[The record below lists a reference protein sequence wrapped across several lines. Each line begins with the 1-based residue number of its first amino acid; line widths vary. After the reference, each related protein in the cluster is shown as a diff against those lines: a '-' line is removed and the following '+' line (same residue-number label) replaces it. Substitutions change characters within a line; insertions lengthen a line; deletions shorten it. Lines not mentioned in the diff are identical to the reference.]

1 MTTPPTLR
9 KTALI
14 TGASAGIG
22 RDYARYL
29 AAEGYDLILTA
40 RRKARLEEVGR
51 ELTAAFGTQVTV
63 LAADLTDPGASAK
76 LADEIAKRD
85 LQVDYLVNNA
95 GYQVTGYFD
104 QVRWDVHRDMMQIMM
119 TAVAEL
125 CHIFGPTMVT
135 RGFGRIVNIASV
147 AAFVPG
153 QAGGALYP
161 SVKAFVLR
169 FSQSLAT
176 EYHAAGVN
184 VVAVCPGFTWSE
196 FHDIAGNRAQMN
208 KLPSFMW
215 LDGPRVVAEAHHAVE
230 AGRGPV
236 VINGWVYKVLTTLI
250 KIVPD
255 NWIGRLAARSK
266 RNANVRPENVRPENV
281 RPEDA
286 STPPQPAVPS
296 RKSARKKP
304 ATRKTVAKSLGKSPA
319 KSPPKSPA
327 KSNETA
333 KRRVK
338 TGNRTRKKTDN
349 G

>member
-1 MTTPPTLR
+1 MKQGFILNTPPTLR

-40 RRKARLEEVGR
+40 RRKTRLEEVAR
-51 ELTAAFGTQVTV
+51 ELSGAFGTQVTV
-63 LAADLTDPGASAK
+63 LTADLTDPAAPTK
-76 LADEIAKRD
+76 LAADIRKKR

-95 GYQVTGYFD
+95 GYQVPGFFD
-104 QVRWDVHRDMMQIMM
+104 RVRWDVQRDMMQIMM

-125 CHIFGPTMVT
+125 CHIFGPEMAA
-135 RGFGRIVNIASV
+135 RGFGRIVNISSV

-169 FSQSLAT
+169 LSQSLAT
-176 EYHAAGVN
+176 EYQTAGVH

-196 FHDIAGNRAQMN
+196 FHDVAGNRAQMN
-208 KLPSFMW
+208 KLPGFMW
-215 LDGPRVVAEAHHAVE
+215 LDGPKVVSDAHNAVE

-236 VINGWVYKVLTTLI
+236 VVNGWVYKVLATLLQI
-250 KIVPD
+250 IPD
-255 NWIGRLAARSK
+255 NWVGRLAARGT
-266 RNANVRPENVRPENV
+266 RNSAL

-286 STPPQPAVPS
+286 RDEPVSPTPKG
-296 RKSARKKP
+296 RTKKP
-304 ATRKTVAKSLGKSPA
+304 AKKSNRKLSRTTKTRARKPA
-319 KSPPKSPA
+319 K
-327 KSNETA
+327 
-333 KRRVK
+333 R
-338 TGNRTRKKTDN
+338 TGKQADN

>member
-1 MTTPPTLR
+1 MNTPPTLR

-40 RRKARLEEVGR
+40 RRKARLEEVAS
-51 ELTAAFGTQVTV
+51 ELTSAFGTQVTV
-63 LAADLTDPGASAK
+63 LTADLTDPTAPAK
-76 LADEIAKRD
+76 LAAQISKGG

-95 GYQVTGYFD
+95 GYQVTGFFD
-104 QVRWDVHRDMMQIMM
+104 RVRWDVQRDMMQVMM

-125 CHIFGPTMVT
+125 CHIFGPEMAA

-169 FSQSLAT
+169 LSQSLAT
-176 EYHAAGVN
+176 EYHPAGVH

-196 FHDIAGNRAQMN
+196 FHDVAGNRAQMN

-215 LDGPRVVAEAHHAVE
+215 LDGPRVVSDAHNAVE

-236 VINGWVYKVLTTLI
+236 VVSSWVYKVLVTLLQI
-250 KIVPD
+250 IPD
-255 NWIGRLAARSK
+255 NWVGRLAARGT
-266 RNANVRPENVRPENV
+266 RNAEVRA
-281 RPEDA
+281 EDA
-286 STPPQPAVPS
+286 RAEDARAGPVSPAP
-296 RKSARKKP
+296 KKP
-304 ATRKTVAKSLGKSPA
+304 AKKSSGKASGTAKTPARKTTKRGTK
-319 KSPPKSPA
+319 
-327 KSNETA
+327 TA
-333 KRRVK
+333 KR
-338 TGNRTRKKTDN
+338 TGKQADN

>member
-1 MTTPPTLR
+1 MKRGFILNTPPTLR

-40 RRKARLEEVGR
+40 RRKTRLEEVAR
-51 ELTAAFGTQVTV
+51 ELSGAFGTQVTV
-63 LAADLTDPGASAK
+63 LTADLTDPAAPTK
-76 LADEIAKRD
+76 LAADIRKKR

-95 GYQVTGYFD
+95 GYQVPGFFD
-104 QVRWDVHRDMMQIMM
+104 RVRWDVQRDMMQIMM

-125 CHIFGPTMVT
+125 CHIFGPEMAA
-135 RGFGRIVNIASV
+135 RGFGRIVNISSV

-169 FSQSLAT
+169 LSQSLAT
-176 EYHAAGVN
+176 EYQTAGVH

-196 FHDIAGNRAQMN
+196 FHDVVGNRAQMN
-208 KLPSFMW
+208 KLPGFMW
-215 LDGPRVVAEAHHAVE
+215 LDGPKVVSDAHNAVE

-236 VINGWVYKVLTTLI
+236 VVNGWVYKVLATLLQI
-250 KIVPD
+250 IPD
-255 NWIGRLAARSK
+255 NWVGRLAARGTRK
-266 RNANVRPENVRPENV
+266 IAL

-286 STPPQPAVPS
+286 RDKPVSPTPKGPT
-296 RKSARKKP
+296 KKP
-304 ATRKTVAKSLGKSPA
+304 AKKSNGKSSRTAKTPARKPA
-319 KSPPKSPA
+319 K
-327 KSNETA
+327 
-333 KRRVK
+333 R
-338 TGNRTRKKTDN
+338 TGKQADN

>member
-1 MTTPPTLR
+1 LNTPPTLR

-40 RRKARLEEVGR
+40 RRKTRLEEVAR
-51 ELTAAFGTQVTV
+51 ELSGAFGTQVTV
-63 LAADLTDPGASAK
+63 LTADLTDPAAPTK
-76 LADEIAKRD
+76 LAADIRKKR

-95 GYQVTGYFD
+95 GYQVPGFFD
-104 QVRWDVHRDMMQIMM
+104 RVRWDVQRDMMQIMM

-125 CHIFGPTMVT
+125 CHIFGPEMAA
-135 RGFGRIVNIASV
+135 RGFGRIVNISSV

-169 FSQSLAT
+169 LSQSLAT
-176 EYHAAGVN
+176 EYQTAGVH

-196 FHDIAGNRAQMN
+196 FHDVVGNRAQMN
-208 KLPSFMW
+208 NLPGFMW
-215 LDGPRVVAEAHHAVE
+215 LDGPKVVSDAHNAVE

-236 VINGWVYKVLTTLI
+236 VVNGWVYKVLATLLQI
-250 KIVPD
+250 IPD
-255 NWIGRLAARSK
+255 NWVGRLAARGT
-266 RNANVRPENVRPENV
+266 RNSAL

-286 STPPQPAVPS
+286 RDEPVSPTPKGPT
-296 RKSARKKP
+296 KKP
-304 ATRKTVAKSLGKSPA
+304 AKKLSGKSSRTVKIPARKPA
-319 KSPPKSPA
+319 K
-327 KSNETA
+327 
-333 KRRVK
+333 R
-338 TGNRTRKKTDN
+338 TGKQADN

>member
-1 MTTPPTLR
+1 MKRGFILNTPPTLR

-40 RRKARLEEVGR
+40 RRKARLEEVAR
-51 ELTAAFGTQVTV
+51 ELSGAFGTQVAV
-63 LAADLTDPGASAK
+63 LTADLTDPAAPTK
-76 LADEIAKRD
+76 LAADIRKKR

-95 GYQVTGYFD
+95 GYQVPGFFD
-104 QVRWDVHRDMMQIMM
+104 RVRWDVQRDMMQIMM

-125 CHIFGPTMVT
+125 CHIFGPEMAA
-135 RGFGRIVNIASV
+135 RGFGRIVHISSV

-153 QAGGALYP
+153 PAGGALYP

-169 FSQSLAT
+169 LSQSLAT
-176 EYHAAGVN
+176 EYQMAGVH

-196 FHDIAGNRAQMN
+196 FHDVVGNRAQMN
-208 KLPSFMW
+208 KLPGFMW
-215 LDGPRVVAEAHHAVE
+215 LDGPKVVSDAHNAAE

-236 VINGWVYKVLTTLI
+236 IVNGWVYKVLATLLQI
-250 KIVPD
+250 IPD
-255 NWIGRLAARSK
+255 NWVGRLAARGT
-266 RNANVRPENVRPENV
+266 RNSAL

-286 STPPQPAVPS
+286 RDEPVSPTPKGPT
-296 RKSARKKP
+296 KKP
-304 ATRKTVAKSLGKSPA
+304 AKKSNGKSSRTAKTPARKPA
-319 KSPPKSPA
+319 K
-327 KSNETA
+327 
-333 KRRVK
+333 R
-338 TGNRTRKKTDN
+338 TGKLADN

>member
-1 MTTPPTLR
+1 MNTPPTLR

-40 RRKARLEEVGR
+40 RRKTRLEEVAR
-51 ELTAAFGTQVTV
+51 ELSGAFGTQVTV
-63 LAADLTDPGASAK
+63 LTADLTDPAAVTKLSADIRK
-76 LADEIAKRD
+76 KR

-95 GYQVTGYFD
+95 GYQVPGFFD
-104 QVRWDVHRDMMQIMM
+104 RVRWDVQRDMMQIMM

-125 CHIFGPTMVT
+125 CHIFGPEMAA
-135 RGFGRIVNIASV
+135 RGFGRIVNISSV

-169 FSQSLAT
+169 LSQSLAT
-176 EYHAAGVN
+176 EYQTAGVH

-196 FHDIAGNRAQMN
+196 FHDVVGNRAQMN
-208 KLPSFMW
+208 KLPGFMW
-215 LDGPRVVAEAHHAVE
+215 LDGPKVVSDAHNAVE

-236 VINGWVYKVLTTLI
+236 VVNGWVYKVLATLLQI
-250 KIVPD
+250 IPD
-255 NWIGRLAARSK
+255 NWVGRLAARGT
-266 RNANVRPENVRPENV
+266 RNSAL

-286 STPPQPAVPS
+286 RDEPVSPTPKGPT
-296 RKSARKKP
+296 KKP
-304 ATRKTVAKSLGKSPA
+304 AKRSNGKSSRTAKTPARKPA
-319 KSPPKSPA
+319 K
-327 KSNETA
+327 
-333 KRRVK
+333 R
-338 TGNRTRKKTDN
+338 TGKQADN

>member
-1 MTTPPTLR
+1 MNTPPTLR

-40 RRKARLEEVGR
+40 RRKTRLEEVAR
-51 ELTAAFGTQVTV
+51 ELSGAFGTQVTV
-63 LAADLTDPGASAK
+63 LTADLTDPAAPTK
-76 LADEIAKRD
+76 LAADIRKKR

-95 GYQVTGYFD
+95 GYQVPGLFD
-104 QVRWDVHRDMMQIMM
+104 RVRWDVQRDMMQIMM

-125 CHIFGPTMVT
+125 CHIFGPEMAA
-135 RGFGRIVNIASV
+135 RGFGRIVNISSV

-169 FSQSLAT
+169 LSQSLAT
-176 EYHAAGVN
+176 EYQTAGVH

-196 FHDIAGNRAQMN
+196 FHDVVGNRAQMN
-208 KLPSFMW
+208 KLPGFMW
-215 LDGPRVVAEAHHAVE
+215 LDGPKVVSDAHNAVE

-236 VINGWVYKVLTTLI
+236 VVNGWVYKVLATLLQI
-250 KIVPD
+250 IPD
-255 NWIGRLAARSK
+255 NWVGRLAARGT
-266 RNANVRPENVRPENV
+266 RNSAL

-286 STPPQPAVPS
+286 RDEPVSPTPKGPT
-296 RKSARKKP
+296 KKP
-304 ATRKTVAKSLGKSPA
+304 AKKLSGKSSRTVKIPARKPA
-319 KSPPKSPA
+319 K
-327 KSNETA
+327 
-333 KRRVK
+333 R
-338 TGNRTRKKTDN
+338 TGKQADN

>member
-1 MTTPPTLR
+1 MNTPPTLR

-40 RRKARLEEVGR
+40 RRKARLEEVAR
-51 ELTAAFGTQVTV
+51 ELSGAFGTQVAV
-63 LAADLTDPGASAK
+63 LTADLTDPAAPTK
-76 LADEIAKRD
+76 LAADIQKKG

-95 GYQVTGYFD
+95 GYQVPGFFD
-104 QVRWDVHRDMMQIMM
+104 RVRWDVQRDMMQIMM

-125 CHIFGPTMVT
+125 CHIFGPEMAT
-135 RGFGRIVNIASV
+135 RGFGRIVNISSV

-169 FSQSLAT
+169 LSQSLAT
-176 EYHAAGVN
+176 EYQTAGVH

-196 FHDIAGNRAQMN
+196 FHDVVGNRAQMN

-215 LDGPRVVAEAHHAVE
+215 LDGPKVVSDAHNAVE

-236 VINGWVYKVLTTLI
+236 VVNGWVYKVLATLLQI
-250 KIVPD
+250 IPD
-255 NWIGRLAARSK
+255 NWVGRLAARGT
-266 RNANVRPENVRPENV
+266 RNSAL

-286 STPPQPAVPS
+286 RDEPVSPTPKGPT
-296 RKSARKKP
+296 KKP
-304 ATRKTVAKSLGKSPA
+304 AKKSNGKSSRTAKTPA
-319 KSPPKSPA
+319 RK
-327 KSNETA
+327 TA
-333 KRRVK
+333 KR
-338 TGNRTRKKTDN
+338 TGKQAEK

>member
-40 RRKARLEEVGR
+40 RRKARLEEVAS
-51 ELTAAFGTQVTV
+51 ELTSAFGTQVTV
-63 LAADLTDPGASAK
+63 LTADLTDPTAPAK
-76 LADEIAKRD
+76 LAAQISKGG

-95 GYQVTGYFD
+95 GYQVTGFFD
-104 QVRWDVHRDMMQIMM
+104 RVRWDVQRDMMQVMM

-125 CHIFGPTMVT
+125 CHIFGPEMAA

-169 FSQSLAT
+169 LSQSLAT
-176 EYHAAGVN
+176 EYHPAGVH

-196 FHDIAGNRAQMN
+196 FHDVAGNRAQMN

-215 LDGPRVVAEAHHAVE
+215 LDGPRVVSDAHNAVE

-236 VINGWVYKVLTTLI
+236 VVSSWIYKVLVTLLQI
-250 KIVPD
+250 IPD
-255 NWIGRLAARSK
+255 NWVGRLAARGT
-266 RNANVRPENVRPENV
+266 RNAEVRA
-281 RPEDA
+281 EDA
-286 STPPQPAVPS
+286 RAGPVSPAP
-296 RKSARKKP
+296 KKP
-304 ATRKTVAKSLGKSPA
+304 AKKSSGKASGKASGTAKTPARKTTKRGTK
-319 KSPPKSPA
+319 
-327 KSNETA
+327 TA
-333 KRRVK
+333 KR
-338 TGNRTRKKTDN
+338 TGKQADN

>member
-1 MTTPPTLR
+1 MNTPPTLR

-40 RRKARLEEVGR
+40 RRKTRLEEVAR
-51 ELTAAFGTQVTV
+51 ELSGAFGTQVTV
-63 LAADLTDPGASAK
+63 LTADLTDPAAPTK
-76 LADEIAKRD
+76 LAADIRKKR

-95 GYQVTGYFD
+95 GYQVPGFFD
-104 QVRWDVHRDMMQIMM
+104 RVRWDVQRDMMQIMM

-125 CHIFGPTMVT
+125 CHIFGPEMAA
-135 RGFGRIVNIASV
+135 RGFGRIVNISSV

-169 FSQSLAT
+169 LSQSLAT
-176 EYHAAGVN
+176 EYQTAGVH

-196 FHDIAGNRAQMN
+196 FHDVVGNRAQMN
-208 KLPSFMW
+208 KLPGFMW
-215 LDGPRVVAEAHHAVE
+215 LDGPKVVSDAHNAVE

-236 VINGWVYKVLTTLI
+236 VVNGWVYKVLATLLQI
-250 KIVPD
+250 IPD
-255 NWIGRLAARSK
+255 NWVGRLATRGT
-266 RNANVRPENVRPENV
+266 RNSAL

-286 STPPQPAVPS
+286 RDEPVSPTPKGPT
-296 RKSARKKP
+296 KKP
-304 ATRKTVAKSLGKSPA
+304 AKKSSGKSSRTAKIPARKPA
-319 KSPPKSPA
+319 K
-327 KSNETA
+327 
-333 KRRVK
+333 R
-338 TGNRTRKKTDN
+338 TGKQADN

>member
-1 MTTPPTLR
+1 MNTPPTLR

-40 RRKARLEEVGR
+40 RRKTRLEEVAR
-51 ELTAAFGTQVTV
+51 ELSGAFGTQVTV
-63 LAADLTDPGASAK
+63 LTADLTDPAAPTK
-76 LADEIAKRD
+76 LAADIRKKR

-95 GYQVTGYFD
+95 GYQVPGFFD
-104 QVRWDVHRDMMQIMM
+104 RVRWDVQRDMMQIMM

-125 CHIFGPTMVT
+125 CHIFGPEMAA
-135 RGFGRIVNIASV
+135 RGFGRIVNISSV

-169 FSQSLAT
+169 LSQSLAT
-176 EYHAAGVN
+176 EYQTAGVH

-196 FHDIAGNRAQMN
+196 FHDVVGNRAQMN
-208 KLPSFMW
+208 KLPGFMW
-215 LDGPRVVAEAHHAVE
+215 LDGPKVVSDAHNAVE

-236 VINGWVYKVLTTLI
+236 VVNGWVYKVLATLLQI
-250 KIVPD
+250 IPD
-255 NWIGRLAARSK
+255 NWVGRLAARGT
-266 RNANVRPENVRPENV
+266 RNIAL

-286 STPPQPAVPS
+286 REEPVSPTPKGPT
-296 RKSARKKP
+296 KKP
-304 ATRKTVAKSLGKSPA
+304 AKRSNGKSSRTAKTPARKPA
-319 KSPPKSPA
+319 K
-327 KSNETA
+327 
-333 KRRVK
+333 R
-338 TGNRTRKKTDN
+338 TGKQADN

>member
-1 MTTPPTLR
+1 MKRGFILNTPPTLR

-29 AAEGYDLILTA
+29 AAEGYDLILIA
-40 RRKARLEEVGR
+40 RRKARLEKVAS
-51 ELTAAFGTQVTV
+51 ELTGAFGTQVTV
-63 LAADLTDPGASAK
+63 LTADLTDPTAPAK
-76 LADEIAKRD
+76 LAAQISKGG

-95 GYQVTGYFD
+95 GYQVPGFFD
-104 QVRWDVHRDMMQIMM
+104 RVRWDVQRDMMQIMM

-125 CHIFGPTMVT
+125 CHIFGPEMTA
-135 RGFGRIVNIASV
+135 RGFGRIVNISSV

-169 FSQSLAT
+169 LSQSLAT
-176 EYHAAGVN
+176 EYQTAGVH

-196 FHDIAGNRAQMN
+196 FHDVAGNRAQMN
-208 KLPSFMW
+208 KLPGFMW
-215 LDGPRVVAEAHHAVE
+215 LDGPKVVSDAHNAVE

-236 VINGWVYKVLTTLI
+236 VVNGWVYKVLATLLQI
-250 KIVPD
+250 IPD
-255 NWIGRLAARSK
+255 NWIGRLAARGT
-266 RNANVRPENVRPENV
+266 RNSAL

-286 STPPQPAVPS
+286 RDEPVSPTP
-296 RKSARKKP
+296 KSPTKKP
-304 ATRKTVAKSLGKSPA
+304 AKKSKGKSSRTAKTPARKPA
-319 KSPPKSPA
+319 K
-327 KSNETA
+327 
-333 KRRVK
+333 R
-338 TGNRTRKKTDN
+338 TGKQADN

>member
-1 MTTPPTLR
+1 MKRGFILNTPPTLR

-40 RRKARLEEVGR
+40 RRKTRLEEVAR
-51 ELTAAFGTQVTV
+51 ELSGAFGTQVTV
-63 LAADLTDPGASAK
+63 LTADLTDPAAPTK
-76 LADEIAKRD
+76 LAADIRKKR

-95 GYQVTGYFD
+95 GYQVPGFFD
-104 QVRWDVHRDMMQIMM
+104 RVRWDVQRDMMQIMM

-125 CHIFGPTMVT
+125 CHIFGPEMAA
-135 RGFGRIVNIASV
+135 RGFGRIVNISSV

-169 FSQSLAT
+169 LSQSLAT
-176 EYHAAGVN
+176 EYQTAGVH

-196 FHDIAGNRAQMN
+196 FHDVVGNRAQMN
-208 KLPSFMW
+208 KLPGFMW
-215 LDGPRVVAEAHHAVE
+215 LDGPKVVSDAHNTVE

-236 VINGWVYKVLTTLI
+236 VVNGWVYKVLATLLQI
-250 KIVPD
+250 MPD
-255 NWIGRLAARSK
+255 NWVGRLAARGT
-266 RNANVRPENVRPENV
+266 RNSAL

-286 STPPQPAVPS
+286 RDKPVSPTPKGPT
-296 RKSARKKP
+296 KKP
-304 ATRKTVAKSLGKSPA
+304 AKRSNGKSSRTAKTPARKPA
-319 KSPPKSPA
+319 KP
-327 KSNETA
+327 
-333 KRRVK
+333 
-338 TGNRTRKKTDN
+338 TGKQADN

>member
-1 MTTPPTLR
+1 MNTPPTLR

-40 RRKARLEEVGR
+40 RRKTRLEEVAR
-51 ELTAAFGTQVTV
+51 ELSGAFGTQVTV
-63 LAADLTDPGASAK
+63 LTADLTDPAAPTK
-76 LADEIAKRD
+76 LAADIQKKRI
-85 LQVDYLVNNA
+85 QVDYLVNNA
-95 GYQVTGYFD
+95 GYQVPGFFD
-104 QVRWDVHRDMMQIMM
+104 RVRWDVQRDMMQIMM

-125 CHIFGPTMVT
+125 CHIFGPEMAA
-135 RGFGRIVNIASV
+135 RGFGRIVNISSV

-169 FSQSLAT
+169 LSQSLAT
-176 EYHAAGVN
+176 EYQTAGVH

-196 FHDIAGNRAQMN
+196 FHDVVGNRAQMN
-208 KLPSFMW
+208 KLPGFMW
-215 LDGPRVVAEAHHAVE
+215 LDGPKVVSDAHNAVE

-236 VINGWVYKVLTTLI
+236 VVNGWVYKVLATLLQI
-250 KIVPD
+250 IPD
-255 NWIGRLAARSK
+255 NWVGRLAARGT
-266 RNANVRPENVRPENV
+266 RNSAL

-286 STPPQPAVPS
+286 RDKPVSPTPKGPT
-296 RKSARKKP
+296 KKP
-304 ATRKTVAKSLGKSPA
+304 AKKSSGKSSRTAKIPARKPA
-319 KSPPKSPA
+319 K
-327 KSNETA
+327 
-333 KRRVK
+333 R
-338 TGNRTRKKTDN
+338 TGKQADN

>member
-1 MTTPPTLR
+1 MKQGFILNTPPTLR

-40 RRKARLEEVGR
+40 RRKTRLEEVAR
-51 ELTAAFGTQVTV
+51 ELSGAFGTQVTV
-63 LAADLTDPGASAK
+63 LTADLTDPAAPTK
-76 LADEIAKRD
+76 LAADIRKKR

-95 GYQVTGYFD
+95 GYQVPGFFD
-104 QVRWDVHRDMMQIMM
+104 RVRWDVQRDMMQIMM

-125 CHIFGPTMVT
+125 CHIFGPEMAA
-135 RGFGRIVNIASV
+135 RGFGRIVNISSV

-169 FSQSLAT
+169 LSQSLAT
-176 EYHAAGVN
+176 EYQTAGVH

-196 FHDIAGNRAQMN
+196 FHDVVGNRAQMN
-208 KLPSFMW
+208 KLPGFMW
-215 LDGPRVVAEAHHAVE
+215 LDGPKVVSDAHNAVE

-236 VINGWVYKVLTTLI
+236 VVNGWVYKVLATLLQI
-250 KIVPD
+250 IPD
-255 NWIGRLAARSK
+255 NWVGRLAARGT
-266 RNANVRPENVRPENV
+266 RNSAL

-286 STPPQPAVPS
+286 RDEPVSPTPKSPTKKPAKKSNGQTS
-296 RKSARKKP
+296 RTTKTSARK
-304 ATRKTVAKSLGKSPA
+304 PA
-319 KSPPKSPA
+319 KRAGKQADS
-327 KSNETA
+327 
-333 KRRVK
+333 R
-338 TGNRTRKKTDN
+338 
-349 G
+349 

>member
-1 MTTPPTLR
+1 MKRGFILNTPPTLR

-40 RRKARLEEVGR
+40 RRKARLDEVAR
-51 ELTAAFGTQVTV
+51 ELSGAFGTQVTV
-63 LAADLTDPGASAK
+63 LTADLTDPAAPTK
-76 LADEIAKRD
+76 LAADIRKKK

-95 GYQVTGYFD
+95 GYQVPGFFD
-104 QVRWDVHRDMMQIMM
+104 RVRWDVQRDMMQIMM

-125 CHIFGPTMVT
+125 CHIFGPEMAA
-135 RGFGRIVNIASV
+135 RGFGRIVNISSV

-169 FSQSLAT
+169 LSQSLAT
-176 EYHAAGVN
+176 EYQSAGVH

-196 FHDIAGNRAQMN
+196 FHDVAGNRAQMN
-208 KLPSFMW
+208 KLPGFMW
-215 LDGPRVVAEAHHAVE
+215 LDGPKVVSDAHNAVE

-236 VINGWVYKVLTTLI
+236 VVNGWVYKVLTTLLQI
-250 KIVPD
+250 IPD
-255 NWIGRLAARSK
+255 NWVGRLAARGT
-266 RNANVRPENVRPENV
+266 RNNAL

-286 STPPQPAVPS
+286 RDAPV
-296 RKSARKKP
+296 
-304 ATRKTVAKSLGKSPA
+304 SPA
-319 KSPPKSPA
+319 RKSPPKSAPKKPA
-327 KSNETA
+327 KKSNGKSSQTGTAKTPARKTA
-333 KRRVK
+333 KR
-338 TGNRTRKKTDN
+338 TGKQADN

>member
-1 MTTPPTLR
+1 MKQGFILNTPPTLR

-40 RRKARLEEVGR
+40 RRKTRLEEVAR
-51 ELTAAFGTQVTV
+51 ELSGAFGTQVTV
-63 LAADLTDPGASAK
+63 LTADLTDPAAPTK
-76 LADEIAKRD
+76 LAADIRKKR

-95 GYQVTGYFD
+95 GYQVPGFFD
-104 QVRWDVHRDMMQIMM
+104 RVRWDVHRDMMQIMM

-125 CHIFGPTMVT
+125 CHIFGPEMAA
-135 RGFGRIVNIASV
+135 RGFGRIVNISSV

-169 FSQSLAT
+169 LSQSLAT
-176 EYHAAGVN
+176 EYQTAGVH

-196 FHDIAGNRAQMN
+196 FHDVVGNRAQMN
-208 KLPSFMW
+208 KLPGFMW
-215 LDGPRVVAEAHHAVE
+215 LDGPKVVSDAHNAVE

-236 VINGWVYKVLTTLI
+236 VVNGWVYKVLATLLQI
-250 KIVPD
+250 IPD
-255 NWIGRLAARSK
+255 NWVGRLAARGT
-266 RNANVRPENVRPENV
+266 RNSAL

-286 STPPQPAVPS
+286 RDKPVSPTPKGPT
-296 RKSARKKP
+296 KKP
-304 ATRKTVAKSLGKSPA
+304 AKRSNGKSSRTDKTPARKPA
-319 KSPPKSPA
+319 K
-327 KSNETA
+327 
-333 KRRVK
+333 R
-338 TGNRTRKKTDN
+338 TGKQADN

>member
-1 MTTPPTLR
+1 MNTPPTLR

-40 RRKARLEEVGR
+40 RRKTRLEEVAR
-51 ELTAAFGTQVTV
+51 ELSGAFGTQVTV
-63 LAADLTDPGASAK
+63 LTADLTDPAAATK
-76 LADEIAKRD
+76 LAADIRKKR

-95 GYQVTGYFD
+95 GYQVPGFFD
-104 QVRWDVHRDMMQIMM
+104 RVRWDVHRDMMQIMM

-125 CHIFGPTMVT
+125 CHIFGPEMAA
-135 RGFGRIVNIASV
+135 RGFGRIVNISSV

-169 FSQSLAT
+169 LSQSLAT
-176 EYHAAGVN
+176 EYQTAGVH

-196 FHDIAGNRAQMN
+196 FHDVVGNRAQMN
-208 KLPSFMW
+208 KLPGFMW
-215 LDGPRVVAEAHHAVE
+215 LDGPKVVSDAHNTVE

-236 VINGWVYKVLTTLI
+236 VVNGWVYKVLATLLQI
-250 KIVPD
+250 MPD
-255 NWIGRLAARSK
+255 NWVGRLAARGT
-266 RNANVRPENVRPENV
+266 RNSAL

-286 STPPQPAVPS
+286 RDEPVSATPKGPT
-296 RKSARKKP
+296 KKP
-304 ATRKTVAKSLGKSPA
+304 AKKSNGKSSRTAKTPARKPA
-319 KSPPKSPA
+319 K
-327 KSNETA
+327 
-333 KRRVK
+333 R
-338 TGNRTRKKTDN
+338 TGKQADN

>member
-1 MTTPPTLR
+1 MKQGFILNTPPTLR

-40 RRKARLEEVGR
+40 RRKTRLEEVAR
-51 ELTAAFGTQVTV
+51 ELSGAFGTQVTV
-63 LAADLTDPGASAK
+63 LTADLTDPAAPTK
-76 LADEIAKRD
+76 LAADIRKKR

-95 GYQVTGYFD
+95 GYQVPGFFD
-104 QVRWDVHRDMMQIMM
+104 RVRWDVQRDMMQIMM

-125 CHIFGPTMVT
+125 CHIFGPGMTE
-135 RGFGRIVNIASV
+135 RGFGRIVNISSV

-169 FSQSLAT
+169 LSQSLAT
-176 EYHAAGVN
+176 EYQTAGVH

-196 FHDIAGNRAQMN
+196 FHDVVGNRAQMN
-208 KLPSFMW
+208 KLPGFMW
-215 LDGPRVVAEAHHAVE
+215 LDGPKVVSDAHNAVE

-236 VINGWVYKVLTTLI
+236 VVNGWVYKVLATLLQI
-250 KIVPD
+250 IPD
-255 NWIGRLAARSK
+255 NWVGRLAARGT
-266 RNANVRPENVRPENV
+266 RNSAL

-286 STPPQPAVPS
+286 RDKPVSPTPKGPT
-296 RKSARKKP
+296 KKP
-304 ATRKTVAKSLGKSPA
+304 AKKSNGKSSRTAKTPARKPA
-319 KSPPKSPA
+319 K
-327 KSNETA
+327 
-333 KRRVK
+333 R
-338 TGNRTRKKTDN
+338 TGKQADN

>member
-1 MTTPPTLR
+1 MNTPPTLR

-40 RRKARLEEVGR
+40 RRKTRLEEVAR
-51 ELTAAFGTQVTV
+51 ELSGAFGTQVTV
-63 LAADLTDPGASAK
+63 LTADLTDPAAPTK
-76 LADEIAKRD
+76 LAADIRKKR

-95 GYQVTGYFD
+95 GYQVPGFFD
-104 QVRWDVHRDMMQIMM
+104 RVRWDVQRDMMQIMM

-125 CHIFGPTMVT
+125 CHIFGPEMAA
-135 RGFGRIVNIASV
+135 RGFGRIVNISSV

-169 FSQSLAT
+169 LSQSLAT
-176 EYHAAGVN
+176 EYQTAGVH

-196 FHDIAGNRAQMN
+196 FHDVVGNRAQMN
-208 KLPSFMW
+208 KLPGFMW
-215 LDGPRVVAEAHHAVE
+215 LDGPKVVSDAHNAVE

-236 VINGWVYKVLTTLI
+236 VVNGWVYKVLATLLQI
-250 KIVPD
+250 IPD
-255 NWIGRLAARSK
+255 NWVGRLAARGT
-266 RNANVRPENVRPENV
+266 RNSAL

-286 STPPQPAVPS
+286 RDEPVSPTPKG
-296 RKSARKKP
+296 RTKKP
-304 ATRKTVAKSLGKSPA
+304 AKKSNRKLSRTTKTRARKPA
-319 KSPPKSPA
+319 KRIGKQA
-327 KSNETA
+327 
-333 KRRVK
+333 
-338 TGNRTRKKTDN
+338 DN

>member
-1 MTTPPTLR
+1 MKRGFILNTPPTLR

-40 RRKARLEEVGR
+40 RRKTRLEEVAR
-51 ELTAAFGTQVTV
+51 ELSGAFGTQVTV
-63 LAADLTDPGASAK
+63 LTADLTDPAAPTK
-76 LADEIAKRD
+76 LAADIRKKR

-95 GYQVTGYFD
+95 GYQVPGFFD
-104 QVRWDVHRDMMQIMM
+104 RVRWDVQRDMMQIMM

-125 CHIFGPTMVT
+125 CHIFGPEMAA
-135 RGFGRIVNIASV
+135 RGFGRIVNISSV

-169 FSQSLAT
+169 LSQSLAT
-176 EYHAAGVN
+176 EYQTAGVH

-196 FHDIAGNRAQMN
+196 FHDVVGNRAQMN
-208 KLPSFMW
+208 KLPGFMW
-215 LDGPRVVAEAHHAVE
+215 LDGPKVVSDAHNAVE

-236 VINGWVYKVLTTLI
+236 VVNGWVYKVLATLLQI
-250 KIVPD
+250 IPD
-255 NWIGRLAARSK
+255 NWVGRLAARGT
-266 RNANVRPENVRPENV
+266 RNSAL

-286 STPPQPAVPS
+286 RDKPVSPTPKGPT
-296 RKSARKKP
+296 KKP
-304 ATRKTVAKSLGKSPA
+304 AKKSKGKS
-319 KSPPKSPA
+319 SR
-327 KSNETA
+327 TA
-333 KRRVK
+333 KTPARKPVK
-338 TGNRTRKKTDN
+338 RTGKQADN